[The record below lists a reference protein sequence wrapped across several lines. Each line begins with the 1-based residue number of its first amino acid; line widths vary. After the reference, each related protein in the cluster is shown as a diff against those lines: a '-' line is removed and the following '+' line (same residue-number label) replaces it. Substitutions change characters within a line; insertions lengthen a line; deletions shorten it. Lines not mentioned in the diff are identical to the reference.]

1 MSFAWLKYVAIGDSP
16 KLFDKSSSLQH
27 GSFQLWTTD
36 SGTFP
41 VVIICS
47 FAAVAAGAS
56 ASRYLLHNPDVCFD
70 KSKRNSSMHYQ
81 SEDGAIGARS
91 RQFDPAFAKEENKT
105 VSR

>member
-1 MSFAWLKYVAIGDSP
+1 MASKATRSGMG
-16 KLFDKSSSLQH
+16 LFK
-27 GSFQLWTTD
+27 LWTTD

-70 KSKRNSSMHYQ
+70 KNKRTNTLHYE
-81 SEDGAIGARS
+81 SENGAEWRARRFRFANLHRNAINQS
-91 RQFDPAFAKEENKT
+91 RQFDPAFAKEENKNVT
-105 VSR
+105 R

>member
-1 MSFAWLKYVAIGDSP
+1 MSAKAARSSMG
-16 KLFDKSSSLQH
+16 LFK
-27 GSFQLWTTD
+27 LWTTD

-47 FAAVAAGAS
+47 FAAVAA
-56 ASRYLLHNPDVCFD
+56 DVCFD

-81 SEDGAIGARS
+81 SDDGADWRARRFRFANLHRNAINQS
-91 RQFDPAFAKEENKT
+91 RQFDPAFAKEENKG

>member
-1 MSFAWLKYVAIGDSP
+1 MSAKAARSSMG
-16 KLFDKSSSLQH
+16 LFK
-27 GSFQLWTTD
+27 LWTTD

-56 ASRYLLHNPDVCFD
+56 ASRYLLHNPD
-70 KSKRNSSMHYQ
+70 
-81 SEDGAIGARS
+81 SEDGADWRARRFRFANLHRNAINQS